1 MAYFSIIT
9 VFLCFCF
16 ACSSPSNR
24 YYWAQIDLRSWRA
37 LKPKSSSSI
46 GITIWDVKRK
56 SPGSGCYVSPKSL
69 IRSRDLSGAVSD
81 FEGSTS
87 RRSTCSFHAVD
98 VPVADLFCHDFVLTY
113 NNIHNAVAFHVE
125 VISGH
130 EWHWK
135 YYGRELRRIW
145 MVAWG
150 GWDTK
155 PWVPLLPSGATHI
168 YSPL

>member
-87 RRSTCSFHAVD
+87 RRSTSSFHAVD
-98 VPVADLFCHDFVLTY
+98 VPVADLFCHDFVFNWFYWASRRGCRSVGDIGTFSPFLHCSVFLTWY
-113 NNIHNAVAFHVE
+113 AFLFCWTLYF
-125 VISGH
+125 ISENFG
-130 EWHWK
+130 
-135 YYGRELRRIW
+135 
-145 MVAWG
+145 V
-150 GWDTK
+150 
-155 PWVPLLPSGATHI
+155 S
-168 YSPL
+168 S